1 LKIFPVFLENELM
14 KNLMACLMG
23 GGAGGTI
30 EEDRGGSST
39 AQLLEN
45 ISHQVCIFCVQ

>member
-1 LKIFPVFLENELM
+1 LKTFPVFLENELM

-45 ISHQVCIFCVQ
+45 ISHQVCIFRVQ